1 MARYKTMAATTNTM
15 DVRTK
20 ILEEATRLFAAQG
33 VDGTSIQEIADAV
46 GVAKQSLL
54 YHFPSKE
61 ALHRSVLEHLLSRWN
76 EIVPRLLRAVSREDR
91 FDAVL
96 DATIE
101 FFAAD
106 PDRAR
111 LLLRETLDRPAEM
124 RGLLTT
130 HVSPWLGVI
139 AQSIAK
145 AQETGAMRR
154 NVDPEAY
161 VLQTIHLVV
170 GTFTTGVTLQSLLG
184 NGTKRRGSP
193 AVDPRLTRELKRMAR
208 IALIEE

>member
-1 MARYKTMAATTNTM
+1 M

-33 VDGTSIQEIADAV
+33 VDGTAIQEIADAV
-46 GVAKQSLL
+46 GVAKPSLL

-76 EIVPRLLRAVSREDR
+76 EIVPRLLRAVAREDR
-91 FDAVL
+91 FDAIL

-111 LLLRETLDRPAEM
+111 L
-124 RGLLTT
+124 
-130 HVSPWLGVI
+130 
-139 AQSIAK
+139 
-145 AQETGAMRR
+145 
-154 NVDPEAY
+154 
-161 VLQTIHLVV
+161 
-170 GTFTTGVTLQSLLG
+170 
-184 NGTKRRGSP
+184 
-193 AVDPRLTRELKRMAR
+193 
-208 IALIEE
+208 